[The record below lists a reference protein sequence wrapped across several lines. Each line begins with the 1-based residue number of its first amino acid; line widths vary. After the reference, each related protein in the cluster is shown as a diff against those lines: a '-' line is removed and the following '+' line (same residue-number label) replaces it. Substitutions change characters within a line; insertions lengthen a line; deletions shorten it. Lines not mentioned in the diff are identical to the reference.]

1 MPPLRITCSAA
12 AILIAVASCGRKE
25 ALPPPA
31 ARSAVESREGF
42 VVTPDSVRLYY
53 RVVGTGDETVI
64 IPLALFHRSSLDGL
78 ARNRRLVLYDP
89 RGRGRSDTVPASKV
103 SLQHNLRDLDAVRTA
118 VGANRVAL
126 IGWSGLGM
134 ELFVYTLRH
143 PDRVSRL
150 VQLAPVA
157 PRWEP
162 YSNLMMTDRGRRTDT
177 TARRN
182 LETRVARGDFRDDPA
197 GHCRAL
203 AAVNGPATFGEPAS
217 ARLTPDVCGNP
228 TEWPD
233 RIGAYFG
240 AFLGSIEGFDWRDS
254 LSRVAGTPRLVIHGE
269 RDNTPLEG
277 NSEWVASQPNAR
289 VLVVPGAGHWPH
301 YERPDLVI
309 PAIDLFLGGEWP
321 TGSTQ
326 VR

>member
-1 MPPLRITCSAA
+1 VPLLRVTCLASATFMT
-12 AILIAVASCGRKE
+12 VAGCTGRNGS
-25 ALPPPA
+25 PPP
-31 ARSAVESREGF
+31 SHISIQSREASLI
-42 VVTPDSVRLYY
+42 TTDSVRLYY
-53 RVVGTGDETVI
+53 RVVGAGDETVI
-64 IPLALFHRSSLDGL
+64 VPLALYHGTRLDSL

-89 RGRGRSDTVPASKV
+89 RGRGRSDTVPASRV
-103 SLQHNLRDLDAVRTA
+103 SLQHNLRDLDAIRAA
-118 VGANRVAL
+118 VGAERVAL

-134 ELFVYTLRH
+134 ELFVYALRN

-162 YSNLMMTDRGRRTDT
+162 YSNLMMADRGRRTDS

-182 LETRVARGDFRDDPA
+182 LQTRVARGEFRNDAA
-197 GHCRAL
+197 GRCRAL
-203 AAVNGPATFGEPAS
+203 AAVHQPPTFGDPGA
-217 ARLTPDVCGNP
+217 ARLAPDVCDNP

-240 AFLGSIEGFDWRDS
+240 ALLGSIEGFDWRDS
-254 LSRVAGTPRLVIHGE
+254 IGLVTAPRLVVHGE

-277 NSEWVASQPNAR
+277 NREWVAHQPHAR
-289 VLVVPGAGHWPH
+289 LLVIPGAGHWPH

-309 PAIDLFLGGEWP
+309 PAIDQFLRGEWP
-321 TGSTQ
+321 QGSIAI
-326 VR
+326 R